1 MTIGTGM
8 GTNKKL
14 AQEAAA
20 IDALH
25 QKNTWEYLLKEEK

>member
-1 MTIGTGM
+1 MTIGTGI

-20 IDALH
+20 VDALQ
-25 QKNTWEYLLKEEK
+25 QKDTWEYLLQAEK

>member
-1 MTIGTGM
+1 MTIGTGV

-20 IDALH
+20 IDALR
-25 QKNTWEYLLKEEK
+25 QKDTWEYLLQAEK

>member
-20 IDALH
+20 VDALQ
-25 QKNTWEYLLKEEK
+25 QKDMWGYLLKAEK